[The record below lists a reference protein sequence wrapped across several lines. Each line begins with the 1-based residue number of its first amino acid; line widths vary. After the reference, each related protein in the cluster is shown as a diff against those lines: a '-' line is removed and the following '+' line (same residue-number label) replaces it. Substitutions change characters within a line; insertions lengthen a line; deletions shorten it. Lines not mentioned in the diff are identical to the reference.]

1 MSSSTLIFGQPFAAP
16 IKHTIL
22 PVVERVIGRKVGVL
36 PPPASARIVGY
47 LPIAETEFDGTET
60 TFTVQGGAGGVV
72 NVSSLR
78 LPTKVQDGS
87 TFHQVQEY
95 MVAYY
100 DQPASHYAP
109 WLGYPSFINTDD
121 TGYYSWWSLPTIT
134 RTHHYGRGVLFG
146 SLWSRM
152 NIYPAP
158 TPVTP
163 PNPPG
168 ENGTLRWAASMN
180 LSSASRDCAFFDF
193 NWMAL
198 FQATPPPGTL
208 PGQQTPLS
216 IMVTSQPPDGEFK
229 AAVLQR
235 QTILPGGGVVFDTV
249 RIIRMQDNVVAK
261 DYEFEFAIS
270 QVDSEGRITTTDV
283 TLVLT
288 VV

>member
-1 MSSSTLIFGQPFAAP
+1 MSSSTLTFGQPFEAP

-22 PVVERVIGRKVGVL
+22 PVVERVIGRKIGVL

-60 TFTVQGGAGGVV
+60 TFQVQAGPGGSV

-100 DQPASHYAP
+100 DQPESNSAP
-109 WLGYPSFINTDD
+109 WLGYPSFISADD
-121 TGYYSWWSLPTIT
+121 TGYYSRWSLPTIT
-134 RTHHYGRGVLFG
+134 RKHHYGRGVLFG

-158 TPVTP
+158 VDPGP
-163 PNPPG
+163 PTPPG

-180 LSSASRDCAFFDF
+180 IASAGRECAFFDF
-193 NWMAL
+193 NWMTL
-198 FQATPPPGTL
+198 FQATPPPGFQ
-208 PGQQTPLS
+208 PGQLTPLS
-216 IMVTSQPPDGEFK
+216 IVPTSQPEEGEFK

-249 RIIRMQDNVVAK
+249 RIVRMLDNVVAK
-261 DYEFEFAIS
+261 DYTFDFAIT
-270 QVDSEGRITTTDV
+270 QVDQEGRIGTTNV
-283 TLVLT
+283 TLTLT